1 MWEVARQQRTSHFG
15 MLEDFVS
22 LVTDAI
28 PELLTGQQKSLL
40 LLALRAKMTQEVL
53 SGDVPV
59 DPDGVRHHMERIHTV
74 SMETSSSVLK
84 QWASSLQALCHTVQ
98 ERPEARQHLLQNLL
112 DQDFTAAFE
121 GLLCHFLSRLN
132 QSFPVPDFKQ
142 AAVWLSAPPTGMEE
156 CLQEIDSNREELKN
170 LLSNQSYRLGHT
182 TCPGRSVAEETL
194 GCSVAKETLGC
205 PVAEETLVGSVAE
218 ETLGLS
224 VAEEHLLS
232 TWSRLQLPPHT
243 PASKLLVQ
251 SEPAAQQ
258 NSTQEEED
266 NCDAAGSGKESDTV
280 IGQSQ
285 ASIKQPI
292 IALNRCDR
300 RGSQSE
306 PACPPQNETESSVR
320 GLQDSLQALTEQDR
334 SCFQCASSFQTD
346 SELKAHS
353 QAHQCPYQC
362 SHCDKR
368 FRLLS
373 TLTTHQQTHRA
384 AGGFTCGRCVSVFNS
399 ANLTQLRIHLREHKQ
414 RSFQCDQCPKSF
426 ITLQSLQ
433 VHGRRHSGPQA
444 HLCSQ
449 CGKRFWTRGG
459 LENHLR
465 LHNGEKPFCCQD
477 CGKTFT
483 ALAGLVVH
491 VRLHTG
497 ERPYVCTVCGK
508 GWPSK
513 GDLQKHMRVHTGERP
528 YVCQDCG
535 KAFAISC
542 HLNEHRRSHTAGQQ
556 CRMHNK
562 RSKAMMRDTIAIA
575 VPGPSAPQTA
585 AELLP
590 APRTLLQQPEQP
602 DQPLQHRLPADASGL
617 AVTIRGPLAPE
628 LFDIIASS
636 STSAGAEAS
645 VTPSTATAAAAA
657 PPLSRTT
664 AWRHKIQ
671 EEKERCARELGDF
684 LKPAKKLLPLSW
696 RQTLPEKQQEWVG
709 RALFRREPSSGKV
722 VLTTPPRLWWLSC
735 DRALIGQLKERTLGN
750 GVSRLRA
757 SLVEQ
762 HSRDWMARSIEYLS
776 VLRKLTGPGAAQK
789 DVSLPA
795 FVKVL
800 YVDRDCCAA
809 VGKSSVHEMQ
819 EWRELVVRL
828 DVWHLMRR
836 FARGVTTD
844 SHLLYGLFMARLSFA
859 IFEWDGEDVARLKE
873 AKQSSEGRDTLS
885 AKELARHCRRRTR
898 GAAETARLLQ
908 EVLDA

>member
-1 MWEVARQQRTSHFG
+1 MQSHLDDVISGATLRSRFSSLSSLRFVIPPLRLFSAVMWEVARQQRTSHFG

-112 DQDFTAAFE
+112 DQDFTAALE

-142 AAVWLSAPPTGMEE
+142 AAVWLSAPPAGMEE

-182 TCPGRSVAEETL
+182 TCPGW
-194 GCSVAKETLGC
+194 
-205 PVAEETLVGSVAE
+205 
-218 ETLGLS
+218 S

-232 TWSRLQLPPHT
+232 TWSRLQLPPHS

-300 RGSQSE
+300 SRGSQSE

-320 GLQDSLQALTEQDR
+320 GLQDSLQALTEQDRFSDSDCCYEDQPEKTGKAISPRDTQPTSASLVQKDHNTQRLAHKCPQCGQCFIYRSEVLRHLRTLQGCSGPPPLSTVYR

-384 AGGFTCGRCVSVFNS
+384 AGGFTCGRCVGVFNS
-399 ANLTQLRIHLREHKQ
+399 ASELRTHRQTHRHPQLPSPLLGCPACSQTFATQTELFRHQQTHPATDRPFKCNVCDKIFTDLTQLRIHLREHKQ

-477 CGKTFT
+477 CGKSFT

-542 HLNEHRRSHTAGQQ
+542 HLNEHRRSHTGEKPFS
-556 CRMHNK
+556 CPKCGKCFIRKSTLKIHIHTHSDK
-562 RSKAMMRDTIAIA
+562 RPHACSFCQKSYASRNHLNRHIRTH
-575 VPGPSAPQTA
+575 QT
-585 AELLP
+585 
-590 APRTLLQQPEQP
+590 
-602 DQPLQHRLPADASGL
+602 S
-617 AVTIRGPLAPE
+617 
-628 LFDIIASS
+628 
-636 STSAGAEAS
+636 
-645 VTPSTATAAAAA
+645 
-657 PPLSRTT
+657 
-664 AWRHKIQ
+664 
-671 EEKERCARELGDF
+671 
-684 LKPAKKLLPLSW
+684 
-696 RQTLPEKQQEWVG
+696 
-709 RALFRREPSSGKV
+709 
-722 VLTTPPRLWWLSC
+722 
-735 DRALIGQLKERTLGN
+735 
-750 GVSRLRA
+750 
-757 SLVEQ
+757 
-762 HSRDWMARSIEYLS
+762 
-776 VLRKLTGPGAAQK
+776 
-789 DVSLPA
+789 
-795 FVKVL
+795 
-800 YVDRDCCAA
+800 
-809 VGKSSVHEMQ
+809 
-819 EWRELVVRL
+819 
-828 DVWHLMRR
+828 
-836 FARGVTTD
+836 
-844 SHLLYGLFMARLSFA
+844 
-859 IFEWDGEDVARLKE
+859 
-873 AKQSSEGRDTLS
+873 
-885 AKELARHCRRRTR
+885 
-898 GAAETARLLQ
+898 
-908 EVLDA
+908 